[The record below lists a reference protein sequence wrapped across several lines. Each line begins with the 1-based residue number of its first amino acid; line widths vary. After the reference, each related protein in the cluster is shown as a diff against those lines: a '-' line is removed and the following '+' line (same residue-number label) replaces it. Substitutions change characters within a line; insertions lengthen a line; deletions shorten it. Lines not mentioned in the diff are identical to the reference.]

1 MVIDLELVSHRQT
14 EDEET
19 PLHVNPILWQQ
30 SLGLARHI
38 SARVFR
44 DGGRAA
50 DALAAVGLPSPDNVT
65 WDKAVELIATGL
77 SQSRA
82 SPRRQAAA

>member
-1 MVIDLELVSHRQT
+1 MVIDLELASHRQT
-14 EDEET
+14 EDET
-19 PLHVNPILWQQ
+19 PVHVNPILWQQ

-38 SARVFR
+38 AARVFR

-50 DALAAVGLPSPDNVT
+50 DALIAVGLPAPDNVT
-65 WDKAVELIATGL
+65 WDKAVELIATDL

-82 SPRRQAAA
+82 MPRRRAAA